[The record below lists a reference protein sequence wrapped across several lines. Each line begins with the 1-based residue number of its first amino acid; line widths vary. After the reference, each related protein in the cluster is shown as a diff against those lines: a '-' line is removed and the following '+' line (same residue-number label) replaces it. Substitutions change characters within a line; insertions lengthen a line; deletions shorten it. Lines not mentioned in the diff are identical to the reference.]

1 MRVILDVV
9 IPFFAVILSG
19 FAARRLGAVDDAAV
33 RGLNAFVYWFAL
45 PALLV
50 PKVGGA
56 PVERLF
62 DPGFLIV
69 YFGPALVVY
78 FLVLD
83 YGRLVRRE
91 DGGSAALRA
100 LASAFPNSGYMGIPL
115 LMGAFGPDAAIA
127 SVLALLLDQL
137 VTIPL
142 TVALVEGARGRGN
155 PLATLRRTLLG
166 VLANPLVVAVLVGMA
181 LALSRLAL
189 PGPVDGFARLI
200 GAAASPCALFALG
213 AALASVPA
221 QGSGG
226 EVGLVTLVRL
236 VAHPALVWA
245 AATFVQPVP
254 VEVLRGALV
263 TAALPTAATVFVMA
277 QRYDRF
283 PSSARIVLVT
293 HLASIA
299 TLSALLVWLAEP

>member
-9 IPFFAVILSG
+9 VPFFAVIVCG
-19 FAARRLGAVDDAAV
+19 YAARRLRLVEEATVG
-33 RGLNAFVYWFAL
+33 GLNAFVYWFAL

-50 PKVGGA
+50 PKVGAA

-62 DPGFLIV
+62 DPGFLII
-69 YFGPALVVY
+69 YFGPVLVVY
-78 FLVLD
+78 FAMLD
-83 YGRLVRRE
+83 YGRLARRE

-100 LASAFPNSGYMGIPL
+100 LAATFPNSGYMGIPL
-115 LMGAFGPDAAIA
+115 LIAAFGPEAAIA

-137 VTIPL
+137 VTIPM
-142 TVALVEGARGRGN
+142 TVALVEAARGRGS
-155 PLATLRRTLLG
+155 PAATLRRTLGG
-166 VLANPLVVAVLVGMA
+166 VLANPLVVSVLIGMA
-181 LALSRLAL
+181 LALSGLAL

-213 AALASVPA
+213 AALASVPT

-226 EVGLVTLVRL
+226 EVGLVALVRL
-236 VAHPALVWA
+236 VAHPALVWL
-245 AATFVQPVP
+245 AATFVHPVP
-254 VEVLRGALV
+254 VEVLRGAIL

-293 HLASIA
+293 HLASVA